1 MPLPTIMD
9 AYSGEPMLLITD
21 HYRVKDWGA
30 LAQTLATQ
38 DDVQGGRKSGWDR
51 LIDCDDGQMRSA
63 VTINIGKSTDQIE
76 LFYKTKSYA
85 DQGRP
90 WFEALAGEAVEF
102 GCRVLSDP
110 KGIMINVPSGHV
122 EKRGVNVSGL
132 HPEAV
137 AEAIEKAIHRTYA
150 NWADEPLQALS
161 GKTPRQA
168 IGTRVGLERV
178 KGLLRSYEASERRQA
193 AQQERREIS
202 YSFLWDALEIS
213 P

>member
-1 MPLPTIMD
+1 MD

-21 HYRVKDWGA
+21 HYQVKDWGA
-30 LAQTLATQ
+30 LAQTLADQ

-76 LFYKTKSYA
+76 LFYKTQNYA
-85 DQGRP
+85 DKGRP
-90 WFEALAGEAVEF
+90 WFEGLAGEAVEF
-102 GCRVLSDP
+102 GGRVLSDP
-110 KGIMINVPSGHV
+110 KGIMSNMPSSQV
-122 EKRGVNVSGL
+122 EKRGVNVTGL
-132 HPEAV
+132 PPEAV
-137 AEAIEKAIHRTYA
+137 AEALGKMISRIYA
-150 NWADEPLQALS
+150 NWADEPLQALD

-168 IGTRVGLERV
+168 IGTPVGLERV
-178 KGLLRSYEASERRQA
+178 KGLLRSYEASERQQA

-202 YSFLWDALEIS
+202 YSFLWDALGIS